1 MWVYDSSPVYFF
13 EKEVEWKMYLKCMK
27 EEKLVYKRGLQCFF
41 FSSYLYIEM
50 GFQRLNKLS
59 FKSPEITRFKIYH
72 ISRDELHSWGSV

>member
-41 FSSYLYIEM
+41 FHPTYIL
-50 GFQRLNKLS
+50 RWD
-59 FKSPEITRFKIYH
+59 FK
-72 ISRDELHSWGSV
+72 D